1 MAESRRKAD
10 SKKWQPEEPEDDEEK
25 QTLLDRLA
33 LLMYLEGG
41 AAIIAGMVVLS
52 QFLSAGSP
60 DKTVLLVAGI
70 LFGVLVLGV
79 AGTWFAR
86 RRANASS

>member
-10 SKKWQPEEPEDDEEK
+10 SKKWQPEEPETDEEK
-25 QTLLDRLA
+25 QSLLDRLA
-33 LLMYLEGG
+33 LLIYLEGG

-79 AGTWFAR
+79 IGTVLAR
-86 RRANASS
+86 RRANAK

>member
-10 SKKWQPEEPEDDEEK
+10 SKKWQAEEPEEDEGK
-25 QTLLDRLA
+25 QTILDRLA
-33 LLMYLEGG
+33 LLLYIEGG

-70 LFGVLVLGV
+70 LFGILVLGIV
-79 AGTWFAR
+79 GTIIAR
-86 RRANASS
+86 RRVNAK

>member
-10 SKKWQPEEPEDDEEK
+10 SKKWQPEEPEEDEDK
-25 QTLLDRLA
+25 QSLLDRLA
-33 LLMYLEGG
+33 LVMYLEGG

-60 DKTVLLVAGI
+60 NKTVLLVAGI
-70 LFGVLVLGV
+70 LFGVLVIGV
-79 AGTWFAR
+79 AGTWAAR
-86 RRANASS
+86 RRANAS

>member
-10 SKKWQPEEPEDDEEK
+10 SRKWQPPEPEVDEEK
-25 QTLLDRLA
+25 QSLLDRLA
-33 LLMYLEGG
+33 LILYLEGG

-60 DKTVLLVAGI
+60 DKTVLLIAGI
-70 LFGVLVLGV
+70 LFGILVVGV
-79 AGTWFAR
+79 VFTLLAR
-86 RRANASS
+86 RRANK